1 MKLLID
7 MNLSPEWVPVLEGEG
22 WEPVHRSSI
31 GDFGASDREIMEW
44 TRTNGYTL
52 VTHDLDFGAILA
64 ATRAEKPSVVQI
76 RAQDINPYHARNLIV
91 SALKQFKSHLD
102 RGALVSV
109 DETKSR
115 ARILPLNQ

>member
-1 MKLLID
+1 M
-7 MNLSPEWVPVLEGEG
+7 PVLEGEG

-44 TRTNGYTL
+44 ARTNGYTL

-64 ATRAEKPSVVQI
+64 VTRAEKPSVVQI

>member
-22 WEPVHRSSI
+22 WESVHWSRI
-31 GDFGASDREIMEW
+31 GDLGAFDREIMEW
-44 TRTNGYTL
+44 ARTNGYTL

-64 ATRAEKPSVVQI
+64 ATKAERPSVVQI

-115 ARILPLNQ
+115 ARILPLSE